1 MSPKCYFRYRGKRG
15 WKLTGDKDVC
25 VGCRTRF
32 GSVVVNLHFNPH
44 LLFERKGGPVWCL
57 MGGKCLGVTVVAS
70 RNDKRVDSCVHNNV
84 ECSCICFY
92 FKIDLDALC
101 WGCIGLW
108 WILARKLRRR
118 QGWLDEISRE
128 DCFLVIFYTILYY
141 PYHRISPPSSFGTP
155 HSSCGPPFHCICTK
169 ESLPCSDR
177 NGDYCRRC
185 PNNNNKRPDKQLSI
199 VCQTIYLKILWAQSQ
214 EQADWTILARFPSL
228 LVFLA
233 RGWKW

>member
-84 ECSCICFY
+84 WVFLYLFLFQNRSRCLVLGVHRFVVDFGSKVKTATRVIRW
-92 FKIDLDALC
+92 DLKGRLFPC
-101 WGCIGLW
+101 
-108 WILARKLRRR
+108 
-118 QGWLDEISRE
+118 
-128 DCFLVIFYTILYY
+128 YILYHSLLSLSSHFTAVILWDT
-141 PYHRISPPSSFGTP
+141 PLFLRSPFSLYMYKG
-155 HSSCGPPFHCICTK
+155 
-169 ESLPCSDR
+169 ESTVFWQKR
-177 NGDYCRRC
+177 GCRRC

>member
-1 MSPKCYFRYRGKRG
+1 
-15 WKLTGDKDVC
+15 
-25 VGCRTRF
+25 
-32 GSVVVNLHFNPH
+32 
-44 LLFERKGGPVWCL
+44 

-185 PNNNNKRPDKQLSI
+185 PNNNNKRARQTTKHRLPNYPSQDPLS
-199 VCQTIYLKILWAQSQ
+199 TKSRTGGLDYLGQIS
-214 EQADWTILARFPSL
+214 EFIS
-228 LVFLA
+228 FLSKGMEMIIIMPKSFNYA
-233 RGWKW
+233 KHTR